1 MSQVISKSKQIDRV
15 YWLCWIVYSCSYFG
29 RYNFSAAI
37 ADIVS
42 QGLYTK
48 TQLGIV
54 GTVFFVVYG
63 SGQLINGILGDR
75 FSPYK
80 MIFFGTFVSSLAN
93 LSMCFAS
100 NLAWLCVIWG
110 VNGFA
115 QSMLWA
121 PIIYIVSNTIQGESL
136 KKAEAWLAATIP
148 AGTLTAYAITT
159 LVIRVGSWRSV
170 FMIAS
175 AALMIVSLIW
185 GGNALLLGEENRR
198 IVPLHRRNGQDAP
211 KKTFFAVAAA
221 SGFLLM
227 VPPVMLHAML
237 KDGVMT
243 WVPTM
248 IMELFRVTPSFSTL
262 LTIVLPVLNFFGA
275 VVVTLIYNRGKTSEA
290 RIACLLFT
298 FSLLPLTALLFI
310 RHYSP
315 LVSVVFLALI
325 TSTMCGINHVFLT
338 LIPVC
343 FAKEGRA
350 ATMAGVID
358 CVAYAGSALSTYG
371 FGKIAES
378 FGWTR
383 IIVFWLAFAAVGLAF
398 CLLLIKKWEQYRK
411 GFND

>member
-1 MSQVISKSKQIDRV
+1 MGQLASKTKQINRV
-15 YWLCWIVYSCSYFG
+15 YLLCWIVYCCSYFG

-48 TQLGIV
+48 TQLGVV

-93 LSMCFAS
+93 LAMCFAS
-100 NLAWLCVIWG
+100 NLAWLCVVWG

-121 PIIYIVSNTIQGESL
+121 PIIYIVSNTMQGEPL
-136 KKAEAWLAATIP
+136 KKAEAGLAATMP
-148 AGTLTAYAITT
+148 AGTLSAYAVTT
-159 LVIRVGSWRSV
+159 VVIRLGSWKTV
-170 FMIAS
+170 FMIAF
-175 AALMIVSLIW
+175 AVLMAISLIW
-185 GGNALLLGEENRR
+185 GANALFLGEENRR
-198 IVPLHRRNGQDAP
+198 IVPLHRQSESSAP
-211 KKTFFAVAAA
+211 KRSFFKVAAA
-221 SGFLLM
+221 SGFAFMIL
-227 VPPVMLHAML
+227 PVMLHAML

-248 IMELFRVTPSFSTL
+248 IMELFRVTPSFSTM

-275 VVVTLIYNRGKTSEA
+275 VVVTVIYNRGKLSEA
-290 RIACLLFT
+290 RIACLFFA

-310 RHYSP
+310 QHYTP
-315 LVSVVFLALI
+315 LISVIFLALI
-325 TSTMCGINHVFLT
+325 TSTMSGINHVFLT
-338 LIPVC
+338 LIPVV

-378 FGWTR
+378 FGWSK
-383 IIVFWLAFAAVGLAF
+383 IIIFWLGFAAVAFGF
-398 CLLLIKKWEQYRK
+398 CLLLIKKWEQYTGRS
-411 GFND
+411 

>member
-1 MSQVISKSKQIDRV
+1 MGSNSKQINRV
-15 YWLCWIVYSCSYFG
+15 YWLCWIVYCCSYFG

-37 ADIVS
+37 ADIVN

-48 TQLGIV
+48 TQMGVV

-63 SGQLINGILGDR
+63 SGQLINGVLGDR

-100 NLAWLCVIWG
+100 NLTWLCIVWG

-121 PIIYIVSNTIQGESL
+121 PIIFIVSNTMQGEPL
-136 KKAEAWLAATIP
+136 KKAEAGLAATMP
-148 AGTLTAYAITT
+148 AGTLSAYAVTT
-159 LVIRVGSWRSV
+159 LVIRAGSWKTV
-170 FMIAS
+170 FIIAS
-175 AALMIVSLIW
+175 AVLMLISLIW
-185 GGNALLLGEENRR
+185 GVNALSLDQENRR
-198 IVPLHRRNGQDAP
+198 IVPLHRQQESSAP
-211 KKTFFAVAAA
+211 KKSFFKVAAA
-221 SGFLLM
+221 SGFAFMLL
-227 VPPVMLHAML
+227 PVMLHAML

-248 IMELFRVTPSFSTL
+248 IMELFQVTPSFSTM

-275 VVVTLIYNRGKTSEA
+275 VVVTIIYNRGKLSEA
-290 RIACLLFT
+290 RIACIFFA

-310 RHYSP
+310 RHYTP
-315 LVSVVFLALI
+315 LVSVLFLSMI
-325 TSTMCGINHVFLT
+325 TSAMCGINHIFLT

-358 CVAYAGSALSTYG
+358 CVAYAGSAISTYG
-371 FGKIAES
+371 FGKIADS
-378 FGWTR
+378 FGWSK
-383 IIVFWLAFAAVGLAF
+383 IIVFWLGFAAVGLLF
-398 CLLLIKKWEQYRK
+398 CLLLIRKWENYRK
-411 GFND
+411 TG